1 MITPSA
7 KERFLREER
16 GFSLTE
22 MMVTILIMIVVF
34 FALHSIFDM
43 SVKVF
48 SYGNSTT
55 EAMENARVGLEK
67 MEREIRQADGDALI
81 LETRTPTEIRFGN
94 DLDGNRVIQCPNTET
109 PAQCEKIG
117 YEVYEIPPAGSGNYA
132 LGRDNS
138 STGTINTVANLQPVA
153 EHVDYVAAANT
164 GLTFV
169 YSGKDCGDEV
179 PDDPDQEECDAADL
193 DSQIER
199 VRIELR
205 ISVESAAPQD
215 ARQTL
220 TTDVALRNRGG

>member
-1 MITPSA
+1 VITPSA

-55 EAMENARVGLEK
+55 EAVENARAGLEK
-67 MEREIRQADGDALI
+67 MEREIRQANGDAII

-94 DLDGNRVIQCPNTET
+94 DLDGNGVIQCPDPDDPT
-109 PAQCEKIG
+109 QCEKIG
-117 YEVYEIPPAGSGNYA
+117 YQVYETPAGSGNYA

-138 STGTINTVANLQPVA
+138 STGTTNTVANLQPVS
-153 EHVDYVAAANT
+153 EPVDYVDAANT
-164 GLTFV
+164 GLSFE
-169 YSGKDCGDEV
+169 YFGKDCGDED
-179 PDDPDQEECDAADL
+179 PDDPDQEECDAADP
-193 DSQIER
+193 DDQIER

-220 TTDVALRNRGG
+220 TTDVTLRNRGG